1 MSCDNCTTQK
11 AIILRSKDRSKVCKE
26 CFYTLFEDDIHN
38 TIINSSMFIEGST
51 VGIGIS
57 GGKDSTV
64 LAYVL
69 DKLNKKY
76 QYNLKLVLLC
86 VDEGIKGYRDYSIDT
101 VHENSRDLDL
111 NLKIVSFDNMFG
123 LNMDEV
129 VKKVGKRNN
138 CTYCGVFRRQALEE
152 AARNLNVDYIVTG
165 HNADDMAE
173 TVLLNLVRGDFNRL
187 QRCTSPVSSKH
198 VTDDGFI
205 LSLPRAKPFK
215 YTYQKEIVLYAFHKK
230 LKYFSTECSYAPE
243 ASRGFVR
250 NFVKE
255 IEKID
260 STVIFNIIKSGDNL
274 FNQNNTINTEVFSCI
289 KCSHP
294 TSSSDKIC
302 KGCSFVKILKK

>member
-1 MSCDNCTTQK
+1 MSCDNCKKEK

-26 CFYTLFEDDIHN
+26 CFYELFEEDIHL
-38 TIINSSMFIEGST
+38 TIVNSGMFIEGNT

-64 LAYVL
+64 LAFVL

-76 QYNLKLVLLC
+76 KYNINLVLLC

-101 VHENSRDLDL
+101 VHENSRDLSL
-111 NLKIVSFDNMFG
+111 KLKIVSFDEMFG
-123 LNMDEV
+123 VDMDKV
-129 VKKVGKRNN
+129 VEKIGKRNN

-152 AARNLNVDYIVTG
+152 AARRLNVDCIVTG

-173 TVLLNLVRGDFNRL
+173 TVLLNFLRGDFNRL
-187 QRCTSPVSSKH
+187 QRCTSPVTSKH
-198 VTDDGFI
+198 VTDNGFV

-230 LKYFSTECSYAPE
+230 LKYFSTECTYSPE
-243 ASRGFVR
+243 ASRGYVR

-255 IEKID
+255 LEKID
-260 STVIFNIIKSGDNL
+260 SRVIFQIIKSGDSL
-274 FNQNNTINTEVFSCI
+274 FKKGDTNNGVVFPCQ

-302 KGCSFVKILKK
+302 KGCSFVSILK